1 MHAHIVP
8 GRKSNLYFKLRDRAA
23 STFRPP
29 QSSQVSLMLRQSF
42 SLCFFFNARSFWEKK
57 WRIFMQHFSCN
68 CNNGHSKSNWKLRD
82 VWRLC
87 FICSN
92 NCSNVVSFLFWY
104 AVVAIEHPLVEC
116 DKPKAQ
122 VKYPPP
128 IWGLVLTSISG
139 KFNITTLYHTPIFSE
154 KNQRFVW
161 PMDKFRKIAVLSG
174 EVVLFFWFK
183 SLDVNN
189 TTQNVPDLESK
200 FHVFPW
206 SIQTRFEQ
214 NKLCK
219 L

>member
-1 MHAHIVP
+1 
-8 GRKSNLYFKLRDRAA
+8 
-23 STFRPP
+23 
-29 QSSQVSLMLRQSF
+29 
-42 SLCFFFNARSFWEKK
+42 
-57 WRIFMQHFSCN
+57 
-68 CNNGHSKSNWKLRD
+68 
-82 VWRLC
+82 
-87 FICSN
+87 
-92 NCSNVVSFLFWY
+92 
-104 AVVAIEHPLVEC
+104 
-116 DKPKAQ
+116 
-122 VKYPPP
+122 
-128 IWGLVLTSISG
+128 
-139 KFNITTLYHTPIFSE
+139 LYHTPIFSE